1 MLRNKENKET
11 NKTKGLR
18 SEKLRETNYKY
29 YPRALFYEP
38 FGYGAPGNKQN
49 KVSTLSFHILEIYT
63 GSI

>member
-38 FGYGAPGNKQN
+38 QF
-49 KVSTLSFHILEIYT
+49 TCRH
-63 GSI
+63 